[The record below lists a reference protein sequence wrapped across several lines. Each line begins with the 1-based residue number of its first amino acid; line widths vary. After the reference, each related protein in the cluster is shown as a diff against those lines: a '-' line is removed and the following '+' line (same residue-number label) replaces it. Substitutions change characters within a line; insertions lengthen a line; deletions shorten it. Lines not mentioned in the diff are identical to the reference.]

1 MSRDPITP
9 PRPDLPYIPIPL
21 QVMLYSEG
29 FAHAKAL
36 AVKLVAIFSLSKQ
49 LLSPQQHYDWGLRA
63 LKTVLRVG
71 GQLVAAEKKTRGG
84 AALDEAEEAMLVI
97 KVTPPRH
104 SRIVPRHSHSGP
116 NPAFPTSL
124 TPLLP
129 SARDQGAARQHAVE
143 ADARRHRRVQRARG
157 RRLPRRRPAGRRV
170 RRARGGAEGGDGPSG
185 GPATRPRISR
195 PTSPSSIHR

>member
-1 MSRDPITP
+1 
-9 PRPDLPYIPIPL
+9 
-21 QVMLYSEG
+21 MLYSEG

-97 KVTPPRH
+97 KVSPPRH
-104 SRIVPRHSHSGP
+104 SRIAPR
-116 NPAFPTSL
+116 
-124 TPLLP
+124 PLP
-129 SARDQGAARQHAVE
+129 
-143 ADARRHRRVQRARG
+143 QR
-157 RRLPRRRPAGRRV
+157 
-170 RRARGGAEGGDGPSG
+170 
-185 GPATRPRISR
+185 TQPRIPQLSD
-195 PTSPSSIHR
+195 PTASLCS

>member
-1 MSRDPITP
+1 MLDSEGVTGPHTP
-9 PRPDLPYIPIPL
+9 PRSDLPYIPIPL

-36 AVKLVAIFSLSKQ
+36 AVKLVAIVSLSKQ

-97 KVTPPRH
+97 KALRVNTLSKLTHGDTAAFNALVGDVFPDAVPQDVAYDELEAALKEVMAHQGSRHATPH
-104 SRIVPRHSHSGP
+104 
-116 NPAFPTSL
+116 L
-124 TPLLP
+124 TPHNP
-129 SARDQGAARQHAVE
+129 
-143 ADARRHRRVQRARG
+143 HR
-157 RRLPRRRPAGRRV
+157 
-170 RRARGGAEGGDGPSG
+170 
-185 GPATRPRISR
+185 
-195 PTSPSSIHR
+195 

>member
-1 MSRDPITP
+1 MLDSEGVTGPHTP

-97 KVTPPRH
+97 KALRVNTLSKLTHGDTAAFNALVGDVFPDA
-104 SRIVPRHSHSGP
+104 VPQDVAYDELEAALKEVMAAQG
-116 NPAFPTSL
+116 
-124 TPLLP
+124 LP
-129 SARDQGAARQHAVE
+129 SRDPASHAP
-143 ADARRHRRVQRARG
+143 H
-157 RRLPRRRPAGRRV
+157 PHP
-170 RRARGGAEGGDGPSG
+170 
-185 GPATRPRISR
+185 
-195 PTSPSSIHR
+195 SIHR